1 MTNFKIFLF
10 QIPCWTPRWITVSN
24 NILNTLNGY
33 LVIAYWAVQHSLV
46 CHASHHNS
54 FAIQCKLNEG
64 WNCDRYAAIISMYA
78 LVISC
83 FILNRLL
90 QLQIAFR
97 QEFKISNV
105 KNEILLKNDSWR
117 TQVLRRKLIYEYVR
131 IGFDSIK
138 NQKVKSICIVYKSA
152 LRYQNVT
159 NTYRDNLLFR
169 LSCCLRLFVGGFP
182 SSARAPVMPAK

>member
-1 MTNFKIFLF
+1 MYPLTMSTLFYFNTVCFEKINKICLKILHKWLILKKFLF

-97 QEFKISNV
+97 QKFKISNV

-117 TQVLRRKLIYEYVR
+117 TQVLRRKLI
-131 IGFDSIK
+131 
-138 NQKVKSICIVYKSA
+138 
-152 LRYQNVT
+152 
-159 NTYRDNLLFR
+159 
-169 LSCCLRLFVGGFP
+169 
-182 SSARAPVMPAK
+182 